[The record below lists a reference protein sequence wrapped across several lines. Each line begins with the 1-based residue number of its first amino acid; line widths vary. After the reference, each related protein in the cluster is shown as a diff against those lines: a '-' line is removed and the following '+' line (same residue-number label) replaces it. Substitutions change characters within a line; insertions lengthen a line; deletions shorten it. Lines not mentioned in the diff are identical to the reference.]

1 MSQNVGTKA
10 VLRAPPN
17 TSSMYVK
24 FLSFYLRHQ
33 RLLHSDR
40 LQVGWQ
46 HRVDGICGYPTLV
59 VLVAGHQYVPAIAP
73 PCSPAENFVWQ
84 KVKVQQLSLDKSK
97 DLKQPLV
104 IHLHWCEQ
112 YKSMLTWMTSIDK
125 VKLILKNTEVISKR
139 IVRQSKTVSSPSLYT
154 FCSVP
159 LACPDALWSGPLAN
173 EVLTAW

>member
-24 FLSFYLRHQ
+24 FQSFYLRQQ

-73 PCSPAENFVWQ
+73 RCSPAANFVWQ

-104 IHLHWCEQ
+104 IYLHWCEQ
-112 YKSMLTWMTSIDK
+112 YKSMLMWMTSIDK
-125 VKLILKNTEVISKR
+125 VKLKKKTTEVISKR
-139 IVRQSKTVSSPSLYT
+139 IVRQSKTVSSPSL
-154 FCSVP
+154 
-159 LACPDALWSGPLAN
+159 
-173 EVLTAW
+173 